1 MPRNHAEVRA
11 WCKALFFAACLY
23 LSLSCSQQRTC
34 VLSRTLSLAPWRSV
48 LLLLSF
54 QPHLLLSLS
63 RVRSVSLDTCFRIE
77 VAISF
82 SLQLSS
88 KKNSIDISF
97 FLSLSLSFSCSLAL
111 SLLLTPLLSFALFLL
126 FDAFLFNILAASL
139 CLCINLSVSFSPI
152 TIEKHIFHI
161 TQSYCHALSRSL
173 PVSPFISRSHLLFL
187 SPTLYFSHALS
198 ETHSFPLSLSVSFYQ
213 THAYFSL
220 FLTIA
225 PSFSNILILW
235 LSLALLRSYSLF
247 LSLRLSLSLS
257 LSLSLTHSF
266 FLSFISLSHEHTLP
280 HLFPPL
286 SLSLFENLFPRQ
298 VVFRQASRIH
308 FPFPIFD
315 FTRRLHTSISRCQE
329 GLHYPLMAFGVSV
342 CFSVIVLFVAQ
353 VAITARLSRTFAGFP
368 PCGWL
373 LVLCCC
379 LHRGGFSV

>member
-88 KKNSIDISF
+88 KKNSIDVSF

-139 CLCINLSVSFSPI
+139 CLCINLSVSVSPI

-187 SPTLYFSHALS
+187 SPTLYFSLALS

-225 PSFSNILILW
+225 PSFSNNLILW

-266 FLSFISLSHEHTLP
+266 FSLFFLSLTNIHFLTC
-280 HLFPPL
+280 FPL
-286 SLSLFENLFPRQ
+286 SLSPSLKTSSLAKLSSDRPH
-298 VVFRQASRIH
+298 VFTFHSQS
-308 FPFPIFD
+308 
-315 FTRRLHTSISRCQE
+315 SISR
-329 GLHYPLMAFGVSV
+329 GAFTRASPAAKRAFTTLWWPLESACALALS
-342 CFSVIVLFVAQ
+342 CFS
-353 VAITARLSRTFAGFP
+353 
-368 PCGWL
+368 
-373 LVLCCC
+373 
-379 LHRGGFSV
+379 LHRWQ